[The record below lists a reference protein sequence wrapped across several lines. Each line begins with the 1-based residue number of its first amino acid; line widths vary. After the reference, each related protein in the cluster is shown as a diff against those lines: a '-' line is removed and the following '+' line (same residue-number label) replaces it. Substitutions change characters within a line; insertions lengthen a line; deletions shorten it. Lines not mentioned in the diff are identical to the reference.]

1 LVEAAKMRE
10 EVSEVRRR
18 DLHEEVFGRAAWR
31 GMSRSQAEVW
41 KKWYG
46 EVDKV
51 GGPEKVAV

>member
-1 LVEAAKMRE
+1 MRE